1 MLSLLR
7 SALWLFLFFFF
18 FSSRRR
24 HTRCA
29 LVTGVQT
36 CALPICSW
44 LKRHEPQAYLAAL
57 LNSQPMG
64 FYSRSTLV
72 QDARRHGVKILPV
85 DVTASNWEATL
96 DTRSG
101 NGLAVRLGMNQIK
114 GMSRESAQRI
124 EQARSARPLTST
136 ADLARR
142 AGLNRRDLAALARPA
157 GRRVGKGGVSTC

>member
-1 MLSLLR
+1 
-7 SALWLFLFFFF
+7 
-18 FSSRRR
+18 
-24 HTRCA
+24 
-29 LVTGVQT
+29 
-36 CALPICSW
+36 
-44 LKRHEPQAYLAAL
+44 
-57 LNSQPMG
+57 MG

-136 ADLARR
+136 ADQARR
-142 AGLNRRDLAALARPA
+142 AGLNRRDLAALAAADALLPLA
-157 GRRVGKGGVSTC
+157 GERRSEEHTSELQSLMRISYAVFCLKKK